1 MSTRVQIPL
10 PASAFLETR
19 KPGERRSAPL
29 QSNGTANAHML
40 IWAFPNPAPCIATVS
55 AVASAKHCTRLR
67 RGRAKQFLV
76 QLFHKKVR
84 SQTPSPAS
92 SFFARQKTWEKN
104 DPHRCKATGQRFYG
118 TTCYMLFST
127 LKCETNCGYR
137 PFDNARIEERVPRIK
152 PSGMLNN

>member
-1 MSTRVQIPL
+1 MEKEKQLPLEVGQEENAETQTQGKNEKEINLGLPLFLINRRGTGVRPLAERVGRPDWSNGMGLGPIGLVPTRV
-10 PASAFLETR
+10 
-19 KPGERRSAPL
+19 
-29 QSNGTANAHML
+29 
-40 IWAFPNPAPCIATVS
+40 
-55 AVASAKHCTRLR
+55 
-67 RGRAKQFLV
+67 
-76 QLFHKKVR
+76 
-84 SQTPSPAS
+84 QTPSPAS

-118 TTCYMLFST
+118 TTYYMLFST